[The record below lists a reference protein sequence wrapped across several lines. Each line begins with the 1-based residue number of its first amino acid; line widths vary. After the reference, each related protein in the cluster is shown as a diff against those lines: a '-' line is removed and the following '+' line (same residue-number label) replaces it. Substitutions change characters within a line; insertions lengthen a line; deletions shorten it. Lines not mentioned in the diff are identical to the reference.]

1 MGIASGIDARRAVP
15 PRPSNEENVMG
26 KISKKKLE
34 KHFKGVHKKKRKN
47 KTLGKEIEEYVKSV
61 AFKELEAHGDDG
73 LEKIVIENVSI
84 EIWSEDPGKAVSSA
98 RSAIV
103 ASEATVA
110 TRCFYYCYVI
120 GGRRICRKICW

>member
-1 MGIASGIDARRAVP
+1 V
-15 PRPSNEENVMG
+15 ENVVG
-26 KISKKKLE
+26 RISKKNLE

-47 KTLGKEIEEYVKSV
+47 KTLGKEVEEHVKSI
-61 AFKELEAHGDDG
+61 AIKELEAHGDDG

-84 EIWSEDPGKAVSSA
+84 EIWSEDPEKVVASA

-103 ASEATVA
+103 ASEATA
-110 TRCFYYCYVI
+110 STRCFYYCYVI